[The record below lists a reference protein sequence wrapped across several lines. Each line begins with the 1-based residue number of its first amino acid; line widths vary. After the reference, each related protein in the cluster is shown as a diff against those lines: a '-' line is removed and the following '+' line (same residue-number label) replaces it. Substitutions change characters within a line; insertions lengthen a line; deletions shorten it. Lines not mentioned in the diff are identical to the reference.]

1 MLLYIYTCIG
11 QGFLRTKK
19 SSHSC
24 DLLSGDHWFWG
35 SNSLIWSAIREKAT
49 YMGDHRIGF

>member
-1 MLLYIYTCIG
+1 MYYIYTCIG